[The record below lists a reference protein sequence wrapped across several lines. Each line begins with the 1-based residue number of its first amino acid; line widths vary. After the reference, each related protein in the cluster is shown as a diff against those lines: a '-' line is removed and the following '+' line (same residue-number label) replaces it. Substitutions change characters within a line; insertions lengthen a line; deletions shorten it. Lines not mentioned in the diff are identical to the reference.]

1 MPLPHRALVRAV
13 LLLAAA
19 LACPRGAAAQPVQMC
34 SNQSVPTGYVV
45 TATTSRPECPGYYS
59 SGYNSLTIRLP
70 GDGVTVCTALT
81 QVWPGYVVTSQT
93 SRADCPG
100 YYSSGSNSATWQR
113 VGEPPAAQPVPA
125 AAASGAFAALD
136 QYDRTVFRR
145 MNEMETWLRL
155 DTPTHFSW
163 LSKTPQGTTART
175 VLAVEGGQRYTLVAV
190 CDEDCTDMDLR
201 VLDGGYL
208 LAEEVSTDAYAT
220 VALAPARNG
229 QLTVEVV
236 MDTCAQSPCHFVVG
250 VYETPRPTAV
260 PPRRPPGGDVR
271 VTPRPRP

>member
-1 MPLPHRALVRAV
+1 M

-45 TATTSRPECPGYYS
+45 TATTSRSECPGYYS
-59 SGYNSLTIRLP
+59 SGYNSLTVRVP
-70 GDGVTVCTALT
+70 GDSVTVCTSLT
-81 QVWPGYVVTSQT
+81 QLWPGYVITSQA
-93 SRADCPG
+93 SRSECPG
-100 YYSSGSNSATWQR
+100 YYSSGFNAATWRR
-113 VGEPPAAQPVPA
+113 VGEPPAAPVA
-125 AAASGAFAALD
+125 TAGAFAAMD
-136 QYDRTVFRR
+136 PYDRSTFRR

-155 DTPTHFSW
+155 DTPTHHPW
-163 LSKTPQGTTART
+163 LYKTAHGTTART
-175 VLAVEGGQRYTLVAV
+175 ALAVEGGQRYTLVAV
-190 CDEDCTDMDLR
+190 CDDDCADMDVR

-208 LAEEVSTDAYAT
+208 LAEDAGTDAHAT
-220 VALAPARNG
+220 LQLAPARSG

-236 MDTCAQSPCHFVVG
+236 MASCAQSPCHFVIG
-250 VYETPRPTAV
+250 VYQTPRPTAV